1 MTLESRL
8 AKELIRQHPG
18 RAAAALDRMRAEET
32 AGVLADVPAADA
44 AAVVASMSPH
54 LAVDVIEKLDPA
66 GAAAVLEELGQ
77 DVASRLARRLN
88 EERRQAVFAKLP
100 PRVASTLATLLNF
113 PENTAGALMDPEVLA
128 LAEDMTCAEALAR
141 VREVPDLAR
150 YNLYIVDRN
159 QALVGVVNIRELLLA
174 PPDER
179 LNEVM
184 VRNPARLN
192 ADADRSLVVSH
203 PGWKRVHSL
212 PVVDDRGGYLGMV
225 RYRTLRQLEE
235 ELLGAAQT
243 DANASESL
251 GEVFAA
257 GASGLLDAFT
267 GPVAKRRME

>member
-1 MTLESRL
+1 
-8 AKELIRQHPG
+8 
-18 RAAAALDRMRAEET
+18 
-32 AGVLADVPAADA
+32 
-44 AAVVASMSPH
+44 
-54 LAVDVIEKLDPA
+54 
-66 GAAAVLEELGQ
+66 
-77 DVASRLARRLN
+77 
-88 EERRQAVFAKLP
+88 
-100 PRVASTLATLLNF
+100 
-113 PENTAGALMDPEVLA
+113 
-128 LAEDMTCAEALAR
+128 
-141 VREVPDLAR
+141 
-150 YNLYIVDRN
+150 
-159 QALVGVVNIRELLLA
+159 
-174 PPDER
+174 
-179 LNEVM
+179 M